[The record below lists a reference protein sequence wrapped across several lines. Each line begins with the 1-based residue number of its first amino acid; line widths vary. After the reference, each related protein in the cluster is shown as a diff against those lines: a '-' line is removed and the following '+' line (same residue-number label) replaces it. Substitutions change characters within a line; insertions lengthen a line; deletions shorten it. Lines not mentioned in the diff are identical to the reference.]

1 FHLYSTMAALF
12 VKGLHPQVS
21 EAILFYTFSHAG
33 QVQSVHICRD
43 RKTGYPLGYAY
54 VNFCYREDADRAIE
68 MFNFELL
75 LGRPMQVMWSN
86 WEPTAKTIKGGN
98 IFIRNLDPSIDS
110 TSLFDTF
117 SMFGRIVS
125 CKVVESK
132 GYGYVQYESV
142 EAAAEAI
149 EWLNGKLLKDCQV
162 TIEYFKSWEERL
174 AEVRKIEARKAE
186 ETKVEARKAEEPK
199 VEARKA
205 EEPKVEVEARKA
217 EEPKVEARKAEEPK
231 VEARPSSQHLGNRKF
246 FKKLDLN
253 TNRKCLRNVTPKLCN
268 IPPNLRQPVLT
279 PSVKRSTPAVETPSS
294 GDTPLQT
301 TEAYASE
308 NVAQINTIAS
318 LKVRA
323 AKSPATVDGVEA
335 VETAGTE
342 DSEEAV
348 ETAASEGTVEA
359 VETAASAET
368 VEAVVTK
375 ALEGSVEAVETTA
388 PEDEVEATETSVP
401 EETLE
406 AVETAVPEDNVKAV
420 DIAVS
425 EVTVPATLQ
434 EAHKAEE
441 PMVEARKAE
450 EPKVEACPSSQHLGN
465 RKFFKKLDLNTN
477 RKCLRKVPPKLC
489 NIPPNLRQPVL
500 NPSDKRSTPAVET
513 PSSGDTLPTTEAYA
527 SEDIAKINTGVN
539 TAASQKVQAAE
550 SPAPVDGVEA
560 VETAGTED
568 SEEAVETAASEGTV
582 EAVETAASAE
592 TVEAV
597 VTKAL
602 EGSVEA
608 VETTDVPKFPPPQKR
623 LTIYMLESADL
634 DDQITIAHDYLLPLV
649 AEIHPADANQITW
662 MLVQGENNF
671 EIMNMI
677 GDPEH
682 LQAKVDKMDALLRA
696 REAGVKPEILNRIF
710 RDGTKKRKKKK
721 NKRKN

>member
-1 FHLYSTMAALF
+1 
-12 VKGLHPQVS
+12 
-21 EAILFYTFSHAG
+21 
-33 QVQSVHICRD
+33 
-43 RKTGYPLGYAY
+43 
-54 VNFCYREDADRAIE
+54 DRAIE

-205 EEPKVEVEARKA
+205 EEPKVEVCKAEEPKVEARKAEEPKVEARKAEEPKVEARKA

-308 NVAQINTIAS
+308 DVAQINTIAS

-608 VETTDVPKFPPPQKR
+608 VDTTDVPKFPPPQKR

-682 LQAKVDKMDALLRA
+682 LRTKVDKMDALLRA
-696 REAGVKPEILNRIF
+696 REAGVKP
-710 RDGTKKRKKKK
+710 
-721 NKRKN
+721 

>member
-1 FHLYSTMAALF
+1 M
-12 VKGLHPQVS
+12 P
-21 EAILFYTFSHAG
+21 E
-33 QVQSVHICRD
+33 D

-199 VEARKA
+199 VEVRKA
-205 EEPKVEVEARKA
+205 EEPKVEAHKAEEPKVEARKAEEPKVEARKA

-246 FKKLDLN
+246 FKKLDLT

-268 IPPNLRQPVLT
+268 IPPNLRQPVLN
-279 PSVKRSTPAVETPSS
+279 PSVKRSTPAVQTLSS

-308 NVAQINTIAS
+308 DVARINTTAS

-323 AKSPATVDGVEA
+323 AESPAPVDGVEA

-434 EAHKAEE
+434 EA
-441 PMVEARKAE
+441 RKAE

-465 RKFFKKLDLNTN
+465 RKFFKKLDLTTN
-477 RKCLRKVPPKLC
+477 RKCLRNVTPKLC
-489 NIPPNLRQPVL
+489 NIPSNLRQPVL
-500 NPSDKRSTPAVET
+500 NPSVKRSTPAVQT

-527 SEDIAKINTGVN
+527 SEDIDQINTGVN
-539 TAASQKVQAAE
+539 PAASLKVQAAE

-608 VETTDVPKFPPPQKR
+608 VETTNVPNFPPPQKR
-623 LTIYMLESADL
+623 LTVYMLESADL
-634 DDQITIAHDYLLPLV
+634 DGQI
-649 AEIHPADANQITW
+649 
-662 MLVQGENNF
+662 
-671 EIMNMI
+671 
-677 GDPEH
+677 
-682 LQAKVDKMDALLRA
+682 
-696 REAGVKPEILNRIF
+696 
-710 RDGTKKRKKKK
+710 TKKRKKK